1 MAEPRSGRL
10 VRELDGAAVRQEW
23 GTTVENAVRLD
34 QDDAARMVEALN
46 ADHAGAFNLF
56 YVLRKHYWTAEGAE
70 HEDVADVLKAQYER
84 ARDLNDDLA
93 ERITT
98 LGGVPA
104 STPPNLQ
111 EYAPVHLEAEH
122 HFDLRAS
129 LAGDL
134 EAYATLVASMREHI
148 ELAQE
153 LGDEATVE
161 LLQDRLEELE
171 DDAADIEDFLA
182 DDTLVT
188 EGSR

>member
-1 MAEPRSGRL
+1 MAEPRTGRL

-23 GTTVENAVRLD
+23 GTVTENAVRLD
-34 QDDAARMVEALN
+34 REDAARMVEALN

-84 ARDLNDDLA
+84 ARELNDDLA

-104 STPPNLQ
+104 STPPTLQ

-122 HFDLRAS
+122 HFDLAPPSKGTWRPTRRSPRACVS
-129 LAGDL
+129 
-134 EAYATLVASMREHI
+134 TSASPRSW
-148 ELAQE
+148 
-153 LGDEATVE
+153 
-161 LLQDRLEELE
+161 
-171 DDAADIEDFLA
+171 
-182 DDTLVT
+182 VT
-188 EGSR
+188 RRRSNSCRTASRTSKTTRTTSRTSSRTTRS

>member
-1 MAEPRSGRL
+1 MAEPRTGRL
-10 VRELDGAAVRQEW
+10 VRELDGASVRQQW
-23 GTTVENAVRLD
+23 GTITENAVRLD
-34 QDDAARMVEALN
+34 RDDAARMVEALN

-70 HEDVADVLKAQYER
+70 HEDVADVLKEQYER

-93 ERITT
+93 ERITM

-129 LAGDL
+129 LEGDL
-134 EAYATLVASMREHI
+134 EAYATLVASMREHVG
-148 ELAQE
+148 LAKE

-161 LLQDRLEELE
+161 LLQDRLEVLE
-171 DDAADIEDFLA
+171 DDASDIEDFLA
-182 DDTLVT
+182 DDALVT